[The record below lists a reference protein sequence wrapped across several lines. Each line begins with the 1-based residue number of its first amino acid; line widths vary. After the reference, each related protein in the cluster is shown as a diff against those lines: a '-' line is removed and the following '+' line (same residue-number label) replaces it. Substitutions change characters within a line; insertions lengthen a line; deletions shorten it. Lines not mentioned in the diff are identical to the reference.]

1 MSEREYPGRP
11 VVGVGAVIVAEPGT
25 AAALGWA
32 PLEGQRGVV
41 LVQRRY
47 EPLAGRWSL
56 PGGGLEVGETLAEG
70 IAREVLEE
78 TALVVAVGPALDVFD
93 RIMRDPDGRV
103 QYHFVL
109 VDYLCTVVSGRPRAG
124 SDVTAVAVA
133 DPERLAP
140 YDLTAKALEIIGK
153 AIDHVV

>member
-1 MSEREYPGRP
+1 MTP
-11 VVGVGAVIVAEPGT
+11 VVAVAGIVFDREGRVLLVERGKPPGEGQWSVPGGRLVGA
-25 AAALGWA
+25 
-32 PLEGQRGVV
+32 
-41 LVQRRY
+41 
-47 EPLAGRWSL
+47 
-56 PGGGLEVGETLAEG
+56 ETLAQG
-70 IAREVLEE
+70 VAREVLEE
-78 TALVVAVGPALDVFD
+78 TSLVVAVGPALDVFD
-93 RIMRDPDGRV
+93 RIMLDPAGRV

-140 YDLTAKALEIIGK
+140 YHLTDKALEIIGK